1 MAVTFAG
8 AGSTETPPGGC
19 ECASRAGEGE
29 RGERQPDSPGRC
41 QFILMA
47 FDDVMTPEVLSGSHK
62 LC

>member
-8 AGSTETPPGGC
+8 AGSTETLPGGC

-29 RGERQPDSPGRC
+29 RGATNSPGRC